1 MATDGVVVTT
11 PKCDPL
17 SRVRREI
24 EERDPA
30 IAPKARQAGPGAQA
44 MADDSAS
51 AAHVAATEEISDPN
65 VARTTQG
72 SQATTDFPELRR
84 PAPPAGRLA
93 SEESRRERLS
103 ALEDRGEIT
112 KDGVRLQPAQHASAG
127 PAADDRTAESSR
139 AVRRRQATPR
149 SAPRKLPGRIG
160 SRFRFARTSERL
172 RSGAGDACLGRIA
185 VVRASAEL
193 TPAFRGSPSVSVSTD
208 QTPAMQETA
217 TWRALRRRS
226 PNRGTP
232 RSASYL
238 TAALPR

>member
-172 RSGAGDACLGRIA
+172 RSGAGDACLGR
-185 VVRASAEL
+185 RAGARIDTSAPL
-193 TPAFRGSPSVSVSTD
+193 GRGAGFDAS
-208 QTPAMQETA
+208 
-217 TWRALRRRS
+217 
-226 PNRGTP
+226 
-232 RSASYL
+232 RSARMTVGLVDRDTGFTPSMH
-238 TAALPR
+238 T